1 VAPYTP
7 AEAKAAALAQFNDPG
22 PGHVN
27 CCQAVVRF
35 AVLVL
40 GCDPGLVTAGRYF
53 GGGIA
58 GMGEACGAIT
68 GAAMALGIRD
78 LCLGESMDELR
89 SRTVESLREAMR
101 DFGATFTCSRC
112 ADLTGFDL
120 STPEGHDA
128 FMASEK
134 RGRCA
139 DYVSF
144 MCDRLAPLLTDPE
157 GAGAA

>member
-1 VAPYTP
+1 VVPYTP
-7 AEAKAAALAQFNDPG
+7 AEAKTAALAEFNDPG
-22 PGHVN
+22 PAHIN

-35 AVLVL
+35 AALVL
-40 GCDPGLVTAGRYF
+40 GCDPDLVTVGRYF

-68 GAAMALGIRD
+68 GSAMALGMRD
-78 LCLGESMDELR
+78 LCLGEQVEEFR
-89 SRTVESLREAMR
+89 PRTMESLRQAIS
-101 DFGATFTCSRC
+101 DFGATFTCRRC
-112 ADLTGFDL
+112 ADLTGFDI

-134 RGRCA
+134 RALCVE
-139 DYVSF
+139 YVGY